1 MYNLKAS
8 HGYRGVLIEA
18 VPARFRELQSTF
30 DSKRHLLLNALVGFT
45 ERDCLDTLLPAEVP
59 KNVDL
64 LSIDIDGNDYH
75 AWAAM
80 KSVRPKL
87 VVIEFNPTIANA
99 VHFV

>member
-1 MYNLKAS
+1 MYNLSAS

-75 AWAAM
+75 AWGCHE
-80 KSVRPKL
+80 VRAPE
-87 VVIEFNPTIANA
+87 IGGD
-99 VHFV
+99 